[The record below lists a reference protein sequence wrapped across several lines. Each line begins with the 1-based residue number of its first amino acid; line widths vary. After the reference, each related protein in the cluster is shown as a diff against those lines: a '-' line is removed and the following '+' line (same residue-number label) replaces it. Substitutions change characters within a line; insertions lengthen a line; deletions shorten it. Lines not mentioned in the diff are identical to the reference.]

1 MCGGQRTFVNYIL
14 KMHTSSVV
22 VVENGEK
29 EPEWNS
35 NSSVDSK
42 FKANIA
48 KRWWKGRLCL
58 VFGGTTTIIGLVIAV
73 LGLLN
78 DMDALP
84 KSDEN
89 LPVPATS
96 ARISPTNTILPGC
109 SCNGFIDKYDGGEC
123 REEFGENGYFCYVE
137 DGSCS
142 DAYFFDG
149 LYYSYEACK
158 TKATALAPTTSSPS
172 NVADANISATIQ
184 VEVRLEMLSKM
195 QSKEGSPTTIT
206 TKSTTTTTTT
216 TETTTTT
223 TTTTTITRK
232 STTTTTTTMT
242 TTMTITTTTITPTT
256 TTTIL
261 PGCSCNGFID
271 TDDGGECREEYGEKG
286 YWCYVEVGSCS
297 NAYLYGDLYY
307 SYEACKTKVTA
318 TALGCSCNGF
328 IDTDDEGEC
337 REEFGENG
345 YW

>member
-89 LPVPATS
+89 PPVPATS
-96 ARISPTNTILPGC
+96 ARMSLTNTILP
-109 SCNGFIDKYDGGEC
+109 
-123 REEFGENGYFCYVE
+123 
-137 DGSCS
+137 
-142 DAYFFDG
+142 
-149 LYYSYEACK
+149 
-158 TKATALAPTTSSPS
+158 APTTSSPS
-172 NVADANISATIQ
+172 NVADTNISPTIQ
-184 VEVRLEMLSKM
+184 VEVLLEMLSKM

-223 TTTTTITRK
+223 TTTTTIT
-232 STTTTTTTMT
+232 
-242 TTMTITTTTITPTT
+242 PTT

-271 TDDGGECREEYGEKG
+271 TDDG
-286 YWCYVEVGSCS
+286 
-297 NAYLYGDLYY
+297 
-307 SYEACKTKVTA
+307 
-318 TALGCSCNGF
+318 
-328 IDTDDEGEC
+328 
-337 REEFGENG
+337 
-345 YW
+345 